1 MEGDHICIL
10 HLILWDYCASSGAGR
25 KRKLETEDNRQKVRT
40 ELISAIP
47 GLSEET
53 YDSLLDQVLD
63 VISHEDLVSI
73 SLFDHTKRD
82 GVDGGLHI
90 SP

>member
-1 MEGDHICIL
+1 M
-10 HLILWDYCASSGAGR
+10 
-25 KRKLETEDNRQKVRT
+25 RT